1 MSSLIIETSFV
12 ECGKAKALKTDKTR
26 NNVGFE
32 DCLIAIEDNR
42 VLDDIPHPLQKHQ
55 RLFILEIGDYAYVV
69 PYVES
74 DNEIILKTLYP
85 SRKHTAIYLKDLDN
99 E

>member
-1 MSSLIIETSFV
+1 MKRITWNT
-12 ECGKAKALKTDKTR
+12 GKAKALKADKTR

-42 VLDDIPHPLQKHQ
+42 VLDDIPHPLIKHQ
-55 RLFILEIGDYAYVV
+55 RLFILEIAKYAYVV

-74 DNEIILKTLYP
+74 EKEIFLKTLYP
-85 SRKHTAIYLKDLDN
+85 SRKHTAIYLKT
-99 E
+99 